1 MKGGDSEGRG
11 WDRRGRGWDR
21 RGREEEKEWVGD
33 RGRDGLIDI

>member
-1 MKGGDSEGRG
+1 MEGRG
-11 WDRRGRGWDR
+11 DGGKREGRGWDR